1 MKVHNLFYLLIF
13 SYSFLSCVTTKNAI
27 KDFNNAEYFNAAN
40 KFEKTLKS
48 GDAKNNF
55 LLAESLRKSNRLWQ
69 AEKFYRD
76 AIKNG
81 IDDEMAYYYLVL
93 SLKANNNYEQAD
105 SLINNYLKKGE
116 DESVISLLKKEAIYI
131 NNLKNYPDT
140 SYYRVKNLK
149 AINTKFAEYS
159 PSFSNEKLYFVSNR
173 QSEKIYS
180 GTGTPFTDLYEIKSR
195 GANVDI
201 NSLKKLEDN
210 INQEKV
216 NEGSITFSED
226 GTYMIFA
233 KGNDGKSSGRNNVDL
248 YWSRFRRG
256 GWTNPRLLNV
266 NTSRSWDSTPFLSK
280 DGKTLYFASNRS
292 KGYGGTDIYK
302 ANVNRRGRWINIQN
316 MGPEINT
323 SGNELFPSVT
333 EDGRLYFSSDSHEG
347 FGGLDIFVAS
357 RRGGKITIV
366 NPGKPLNSRGDDF
379 GVNPYN
385 PTRGFFTS
393 NREGGAGDDDI
404 YTFVNDDPNLKIV
417 NYTLKGTTLTPK
429 SDTKELNVLG
439 NSTVKLLDRDGQV
452 IEETFTDSDGN
463 FKFIVYSDE
472 EYILIGEKENYFS
485 TRGEFSTIG
494 KELDKSKLKEFIT
507 NVEYEKNLILDRIIV
522 NKSIVLDNI
531 YYDLDK
537 SDIREDAAV
546 ELDKLIVIL
555 RDNPNISIELSS
567 HTDDRAS
574 VDYNQ
579 NLSQRR
585 AESAVSYILSKG
597 IDDNRIT
604 ARGYGESQL
613 IILNAETEDEH
624 QINRRTEF
632 KVTNYEFIDTSNSED
647 EEDKFFNNN
656 QN

>member
-1 MKVHNLFYLLIF
+1 MKVNILFYPIILIITF
-13 SYSFLSCVTTKNAI
+13 SCITTKNAL
-27 KDFNNAEYFNAAN
+27 KDFNNAEYFDAAN
-40 KFEKTLKS
+40 KLKKTIKET
-48 GDAKNNF
+48 DAKNNY

-69 AEKFYRD
+69 AEKYYKN
-76 AIKNG
+76 AINYG
-81 IDDEMAYYYLVL
+81 INDEMAYYYLVL
-93 SLKANNNYEQAD
+93 SLKANNNYDEAD
-105 SLINNYLKKGE
+105 STIINYLKNAKN
-116 DESVISLLKKEAIYI
+116 ESVISLINKEAIYI
-131 NNLKNYPDT
+131 KNLKKYPDT
-140 SYYRVKNLK
+140 SYYSVKNLK
-149 AINTKFAEYS
+149 AINTTFAEYS
-159 PSFSNEKLYFVSNR
+159 PSFSNDKLYFVSNR
-173 QSEKIYS
+173 LSEKIYS
-180 GTGTPFTDLYEIKSR
+180 GTGTPFTDLYEVKTR

-216 NEGSITFSED
+216 NEGSITFSAD

-248 YWSRFRRG
+248 YWSRYRRG

-316 MGPEINT
+316 LGPEINT
-323 SGNELFPSVT
+323 PGNELFPSVT
-333 EDGRLYFSSDSHEG
+333 EDGRLYFSSDNHEG

-357 RRGGKITIV
+357 RSGGKITIK
-366 NPGKPLNSRGDDF
+366 NPGRPLNSRGDDF

-393 NREGGAGDDDI
+393 NRDGGEGDDDI

-429 SDTKELNVLG
+429 NDGKELNVLG
-439 NSTVKLLDRDGQV
+439 NSVVKLLDEAGQIV
-452 IEETFTDSDGN
+452 EETFTDEKGN
-463 FKFIVYSDE
+463 FSFTVFDDE
-472 EYILIGEKENYFS
+472 NYILIGEKENFFS

-494 KELDKSKLKEFIT
+494 KGLDKTKLKDFIT
-507 NVEYEKNLILDRIIV
+507 NVEFEKNLVLDRIIV

-537 SDIREDAAV
+537 DDIREDAAL
-546 ELDKLIVIL
+546 ELDKLIIIL
-555 RDNPNISIELSS
+555 KDNPNISIELSS
-567 HTDDRAS
+567 HTDDRSS
-574 VDYNQ
+574 VEYNQ
-579 NLSQRR
+579 DLSQRR

-597 IDDNRIT
+597 INENRIT
-604 ARGYGESQL
+604 AKGYGESQL
-613 IILNAETEDEH
+613 IITNAKTEEQH

-632 KVTNYEFIDTSNSED
+632 KVTSYEFIDSSNSED
-647 EEDKFFNNN
+647 DEEKFFNIN
-656 QN
+656 